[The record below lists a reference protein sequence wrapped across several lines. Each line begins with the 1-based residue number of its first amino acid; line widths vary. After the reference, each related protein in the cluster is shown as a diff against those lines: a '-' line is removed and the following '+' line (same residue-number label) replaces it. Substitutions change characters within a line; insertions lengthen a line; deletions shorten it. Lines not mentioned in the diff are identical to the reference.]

1 MKFRAKD
8 ALGIVLNLLFLTFL
22 AAMLSRYGD
31 MRLWFWFGMD
41 LAAFI
46 ACMELAAT

>member
-8 ALGIVLNLLFLTFL
+8 ALGIFLNALFILFL

-46 ACMELAAT
+46 GCMELAAT

>member
-8 ALGIVLNLLFLTFL
+8 ALGIFLNLLFIVFL

-41 LAAFI
+41 VAALI
-46 ACMELAAT
+46 ACMELAGT